1 MNMHKRMRQSLAYLL
16 VMTLLLMS
24 VPAPLYASTGDSD
37 PIVIDNIIDD
47 VLNPG
52 EYLYVMSVV
61 GLSGGNTGILY
72 ATLDENWS
80 YIKQR
85 YKVVDTAGTVLSN
98 VDLGAILGARAS
110 NVSTFAAYA
119 IADGKA
125 VITWEGTNNGCGGA
139 FQFTIID
146 EDGTVVKGAT
156 DISTSAAPYNC
167 YTGTAELSNGNIA
180 FMWQAQGDEYL
191 YRIFDAAGNAVTSPA
206 SVEKG
211 GTRQDNFAHNS
222 TYTHSLAAN
231 DQGQFLINY
240 DINSNNNYIGAMYD
254 NDGTRRLTNGFH
266 HYYLGPK
273 PSNSGSYNIG
283 LTSGDFGVFFYTAST
298 LTMNIINSLGAVQ
311 TSIASGLI
319 KDDNAGGA
327 LAVNGGGFLVYDT
340 STVGSDT
347 YLYTKHFGADGT
359 LLKDWTQRS
368 SGSVLDYNAG
378 YYSFE
383 PFIFAGYDSGF
394 GYYNTVSN
402 QLVLYDMGV
411 VAPTAPA
418 EIVEQPSNITVDA
431 GGDAIFTVSA
441 TDAISYQW
449 EVDTG
454 SGYNNVTDGGV
465 YIGATSDTL
474 YINEAPLSMNGYIYR
489 VIVNGTASSTAISNA
504 ASLTVNPLA
513 NAATPSIG
521 THPAEQDISIN
532 GTATLSVAATVSDS
546 GSLSYQWYSNT
557 TNNNSGGTLIPAA
570 TSSSYT
576 APTAATGVTY
586 YYAVVTNTN
595 NGVNGTKTATA
606 TTNAAKVTVNAVPTS
621 FTVSETGTLTFEA
634 LTQGYTATEANGI
647 KESVTLTKV
656 GTGAITNLAVGFSGG
671 ASSAFTT
678 GTVNPTSLG
687 AGVLST
693 VMQVF
698 PKTGLA
704 PGTYTETVTITADGG
719 LSESFQV
726 SFTVSPSPTSFTV
739 SETGTVTFDAL
750 IQGYNTT
757 QVNGIKESVTLTKV
771 GTGAIMNLAVG
782 FSGGA
787 SSAFTTGTVNPDS
800 LGAGVLS
807 TVMQVFP
814 KTGLAPGT
822 YTETVTI
829 TADGSLSESFQ
840 VSFTVNPSTF
850 TVSETGTV
858 TFDALIQG
866 YNTTQVNGIKESV
879 TLTKVGTGAI
889 TNLAVG
895 FSGGTSSAFTTGTVN
910 PTSLG
915 AGVLS
920 TVIQVFPK
928 TGLAPGTYTETVTIT
943 ADGGLSESF
952 QVSFTVSP
960 SPTSFTV
967 SETGTVTF
975 DALIQGYN
983 TTQVNGIK
991 ESVTL
996 TKVGTGAITNLAVGF
1011 SGGTSSAFTT
1021 GTVNPDSL
1029 GAGVLST
1036 VMQVF
1041 PKTGLVPGTYA
1052 ETVTITADGGLSESF
1067 QVSFT
1072 VNPSTFTVSETGTVT
1087 FDALIQGYTT
1097 TQVNGIKES
1106 ITLTKVGNGAI
1117 SNLAVSFSGGA
1128 SSSFTTGTVNPDSL
1142 GAGVL
1147 STVMQVFP
1155 KTGLAPGTYAETVTI
1170 TADGGLSESFQ
1181 VSFTVITLVHAAT
1194 PVINKQPVSETIDKG
1209 ADVTLNVGATISD
1222 SGTLYYQWF
1231 RNTTNSTVGG
1241 TSIEG
1246 ENSETYE
1253 VPTDTAGTYY
1263 YYAGAININNSV
1275 NGIKIVST
1283 LSDIAEVTVLEHALA
1298 PTITTQLE
1306 DEVVDVGDSGILSV
1320 AAISVDGGTL
1330 SYQWYSNTT
1339 NSTVGGS
1346 AINGANSATYELPTE
1361 TAGVFHYYVVITN
1374 TNNSVNGTKTAS
1386 TTSSVAEVTVLLHT
1400 SAPSI
1405 TLQPAD
1411 EAVNV
1416 EASETLSVTAHSV
1429 DGGTLSYQWYSNT
1442 TNSTVGG
1449 TAINGANSATY
1460 EVPTEAAGVFY
1471 YYVVITNT
1479 NNSVN
1484 GTKTAST
1491 TSSVAEVTVLLHAL
1505 APSITTQPLTQ
1516 TAIYGSTKT
1525 LNVTA
1530 TTNDSGVLSYQW
1542 FSNTA
1547 ASTLGGTLIDGATQS
1562 SYTIPTNAAG
1572 SFYYYVIVTNTN
1584 NSVNGTN
1591 SANATSSVAEVTV
1604 IHTYEIAEV
1613 AEQAASPLIQ
1623 GFAEGEL
1630 KTITITNTGTGVLAN
1645 LAVAVSGNDAENF
1658 VVTQPNASLNAGE
1671 ATSFTIQAKAGLTAA
1686 TYSMTVTISAT
1697 NMSNKSFAFTQVVV
1711 LPDPP
1716 AKPQQVSATR
1726 GNSQV
1731 VLAWDV
1737 VVGATYYD
1745 VYRVT
1750 GEEHYTLIDTVA
1762 APSYT
1767 VESLVNGTE
1776 YSFVIRAGNPGG
1788 ISDYSAQ
1795 VQAVPATVAA
1805 APSDVS
1811 ATAGDR
1817 QATIRFTAP
1826 VDNGG
1831 SEITGYEVIAS
1842 PGNIVTTGSAS
1853 PIVVKG
1859 LTNGESYTFTVRA
1872 INGAGKSEVSLPSSE
1887 IIPRVPSN
1895 TEPSTQPSTEP
1906 RSEAESVEVIINGKV
1921 ESAGI
1926 AKKETINGQLVT
1938 TIIVDEEKIMERLAV
1953 EGDQAVIT
1961 IPFISSSDVVIGEI
1975 NGQLMKALED
1985 KDATVVIR
1993 TEHATYTLPSR
2004 EIDIAALAAQ
2014 LGSNIDLQD
2023 IKLLIKIAAPSTA
2036 AIENVEE
2043 AVTANGLTIVAAP
2056 LDFTISATYGDASI
2070 EITNFSAYVERS
2082 IAIPTDIDPA
2092 KITTGIVIE
2101 EDGSIRHVP
2110 TNVETIDGQYYAR
2123 INSLTNSVYSVIW
2136 NTVAYEDAATHWAS
2150 NSIHNM
2156 GARLIVNGVSE
2167 GQFAPNRNITRAEFA
2182 AIMVRALGLKL
2193 QPSQGVFTDVEQ
2205 SAWYSSVVQTA
2216 YAYGLINGFQDGTF
2230 RPQESITRQQA
2241 MLMISKAMLI
2251 TGLQGADNGDNGASV
2266 VDSYKDSGQVAS
2278 WALVGVADAVSA
2290 GIVSGRSDHSLA
2302 PQEAITRAEVAVMIE
2317 RLLQN
2322 SGLINKEPL
2331 KQASV
2336 N

>member
-693 VMQVF
+693 VM
-698 PKTGLA
+698 
-704 PGTYTETVTITADGG
+704 
-719 LSESFQV
+719 
-726 SFTVSPSPTSFTV
+726 
-739 SETGTVTFDAL
+739 
-750 IQGYNTT
+750 
-757 QVNGIKESVTLTKV
+757 
-771 GTGAIMNLAVG
+771 
-782 FSGGA
+782 
-787 SSAFTTGTVNPDS
+787 
-800 LGAGVLS
+800 
-807 TVMQVFP
+807 
-814 KTGLAPGT
+814 
-822 YTETVTI
+822 
-829 TADGSLSESFQ
+829 
-840 VSFTVNPSTF
+840 
-850 TVSETGTV
+850 
-858 TFDALIQG
+858 
-866 YNTTQVNGIKESV
+866 
-879 TLTKVGTGAI
+879 
-889 TNLAVG
+889 
-895 FSGGTSSAFTTGTVN
+895 
-910 PTSLG
+910 
-915 AGVLS
+915 
-920 TVIQVFPK
+920 QVFPK

>member
-726 SFTVSPSPTSFTV
+726 SFTVSPSPTS
-739 SETGTVTFDAL
+739 
-750 IQGYNTT
+750 
-757 QVNGIKESVTLTKV
+757 
-771 GTGAIMNLAVG
+771 
-782 FSGGA
+782 
-787 SSAFTTGTVNPDS
+787 
-800 LGAGVLS
+800 
-807 TVMQVFP
+807 
-814 KTGLAPGT
+814 
-822 YTETVTI
+822 
-829 TADGSLSESFQ
+829 
-840 VSFTVNPSTF
+840 F

>member
-840 VSFTVNPSTF
+840 VSFTVNPST
-850 TVSETGTV
+850 
-858 TFDALIQG
+858 
-866 YNTTQVNGIKESV
+866 
-879 TLTKVGTGAI
+879 
-889 TNLAVG
+889 
-895 FSGGTSSAFTTGTVN
+895 
-910 PTSLG
+910 
-915 AGVLS
+915 
-920 TVIQVFPK
+920 
-928 TGLAPGTYTETVTIT
+928 
-943 ADGGLSESF
+943 
-952 QVSFTVSP
+952 
-960 SPTSFTV
+960 FTV